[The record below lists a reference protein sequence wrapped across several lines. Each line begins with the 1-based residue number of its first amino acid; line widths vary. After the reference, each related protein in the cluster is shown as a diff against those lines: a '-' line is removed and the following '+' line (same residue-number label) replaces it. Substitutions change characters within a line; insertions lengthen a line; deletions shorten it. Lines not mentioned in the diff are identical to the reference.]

1 MRWRLVFCF
10 KFLLIK
16 LFDLSVCENHFYN
29 KTSRRCSSDGF
40 LSMVVNLLISIFHP
54 QDIQEAHA
62 GQIVAVFGVD
72 CASGLT
78 SLYHAQRI
86 TMPLIKKGIFG

>member
-1 MRWRLVFCF
+1 MWKTLASGIQVILEFQYQLQSLLP
-10 KFLLIK
+10 KFFNCLGVHL
-16 LFDLSVCENHFYN
+16 
-29 KTSRRCSSDGF
+29 
-40 LSMVVNLLISIFHP
+40 

-78 SLYHAQRI
+78 TTTNTQDNTFTLTQQK
-86 TMPLIKKGIFG
+86 T

>member
-1 MRWRLVFCF
+1 ML
-10 KFLLIK
+10 
-16 LFDLSVCENHFYN
+16 
-29 KTSRRCSSDGF
+29 
-40 LSMVVNLLISIFHP
+40 

-78 SLYHAQRI
+78 PSVTCICRAYRSF
-86 TMPLIKKGIFG
+86 IFMLFFMVV